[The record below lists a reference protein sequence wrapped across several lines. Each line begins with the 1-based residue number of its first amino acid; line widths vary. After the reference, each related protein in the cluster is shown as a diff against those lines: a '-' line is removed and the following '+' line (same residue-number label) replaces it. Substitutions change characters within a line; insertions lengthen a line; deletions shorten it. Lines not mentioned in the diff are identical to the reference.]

1 MGKRNS
7 NNSENEQNLMPINF
21 NNIPI
26 NMQINTTNLNF
37 PLNFLANQNLGNNLN
52 QSEYTKNIIPKNN
65 IPQVIYFYIFN
76 KYIFFK

>member
-37 PLNFLANQNLGNNLN
+37 PLNFLANLN